1 MYNAY
6 AISIGLGVTKLATL
20 QTGRE
25 DFYKMYSKTK
35 IFIWKSKWNSWSLQ
49 NLVYYTECLQ
59 IINYD
64 YCPNSKFTLC
74 IECKHN
80 FKPT

>member
-25 DFYKMYSKTK
+25 DFYKMYFKTK
-35 IFIWKSKWNSWSLQ
+35 
-49 NLVYYTECLQ
+49 
-59 IINYD
+59 
-64 YCPNSKFTLC
+64 
-74 IECKHN
+74 N
-80 FKPT
+80 FNTKK